1 MMTIIILIVSYR
13 KLQRQNY
20 PVTNSVLN
28 GMRTTSL
35 SLVYHT
41 ETVQILCNTCIIF
54 KNQRYLLIS
63 PLTESGLLLIF

>member
-1 MMTIIILIVSYR
+1 MMTIIILIVSYL

-28 GMRTTSL
+28 GMSTTSL

-41 ETVQILCNTCIIF
+41 ETVQILCNICIVF
-54 KNQRYLLIS
+54 KSQTYLLIS
-63 PLTESGLLLIF
+63 PLTESGLLLIL